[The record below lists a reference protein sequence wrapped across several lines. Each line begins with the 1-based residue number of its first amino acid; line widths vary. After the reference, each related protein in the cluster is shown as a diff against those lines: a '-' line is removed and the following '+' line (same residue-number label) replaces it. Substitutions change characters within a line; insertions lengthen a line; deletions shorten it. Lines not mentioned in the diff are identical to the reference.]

1 MQSFD
6 EEKQR
11 ALDRAFRSLAARAH
25 TEKEI
30 ADKLARAG
38 YSERAVAYAMETLA
52 KYRLIDD
59 ASYAESWVLT
69 RAKRGVGPYRLRQEL
84 RRKGVSSE
92 DAQAAIDSLDEDDSL
107 EAAAILRREAAQ
119 KRYPRGKAPRP
130 AGARAA
136 RLQLRN
142 RSRRARA
149 RWRRFIRRLN
159 VFFHAISLTERYK
172 SVTISSIV

>member
-38 YSERAVAYAMETLA
+38 YSERAVACVMETLA

-107 EAAAILRREAAQ
+107 EAAASFAAKRLKNDTPEEKRRVLQALV
-119 KRYPRGKAPRP
+119 RRGYSYET
-130 AGARAA
+130 ARAA
-136 RLQLRN
+136 LE
-142 RSRRARA
+142 RAGGD
-149 RWRRFIRRLN
+149 L
-159 VFFHAISLTERYK
+159 SDD
-172 SVTISSIV
+172 

>member
-38 YSERAVAYAMETLA
+38 YSERAVACAMETLA

-69 RAKRGVGPYRLRQEL
+69 RAKRGVRSCAARAYPAKT
-84 RRKGVSSE
+84 RRPPSIRSTRTIRSRRRPPSPRSGSKTIPPRKS
-92 DAQAAIDSLDEDDSL
+92 DASCRRSCGAAT
-107 EAAAILRREAAQ
+107 AT
-119 KRYPRGKAPRP
+119 KPRAPRSS
-130 AGARAA
+130 ARAA
-136 RLQLRN
+136 IYPTIKCLFSGNFIDGALRICYN
-142 RSRRARA
+142 M
-149 RWRRFIRRLN
+149 
-159 VFFHAISLTERYK
+159 
-172 SVTISSIV
+172 SIV

>member
-30 ADKLARAG
+30 VDKLSRAG
-38 YSERAVAYAMETLA
+38 YSERAVAYVMETLA
-52 KYRLIDD
+52 KYKLIDD

-107 EAAAILRREAAQ
+107 EAAASFAAKRLKNCRRSSGAVTAM
-119 KRYPRGKAPRP
+119 KRLARRSS
-130 AGARAA
+130 ARAA
-136 RLQLRN
+136 IYPTIECLFPCNFIDGALRICYN
-142 RSRRARA
+142 M
-149 RWRRFIRRLN
+149 
-159 VFFHAISLTERYK
+159 
-172 SVTISSIV
+172 SIV